1 MISTIRRIRWRNIT
15 GLLVF
20 VIIAFAVVYL
30 VSAIDAAF
38 KGDCI
43 EKDYLKACFSIDK
56 SSIPKHEISTITID
70 VTNKGKIDAN
80 ATVVIAASSNLEI
93 VSTASQSGV
102 LAPGDT
108 MRKTFRVAAKD
119 EVGTFKI
126 DIDLNNDGGSD
137 KKLLIRV
144 E

>member
-1 MISTIRRIRWRNIT
+1 MISTIRRIKWRNIT

-38 KGDCI
+38 KGDCV
-43 EKDYLKACFSIDK
+43 EKEYLKACFSMDK

-80 ATVVIAASSNLEI
+80 ATVVISASSNLEI
-93 VSTASQSGV
+93 VSAASQNGI

-108 MRKTFRVAAKD
+108 MKKTFKVAAKD
-119 EVGTFKI
+119 EVGVFKVNV
-126 DIDLNNDGGSD
+126 DINNDGGSD
-137 KKLLIRV
+137 KELSIRV